1 MQDFITYIG
10 HHNMEL
16 KNFRN
21 PVWADVDKT
30 MIDVEHFSET
40 DNEWQPF
47 TVMVCQ
53 EELINNLWK
62 AVNNGELGEIK
73 PLPKERLINIYK
85 NKRNA
90 LLESSD
96 WSQLADVD
104 VEVQQKWAKYR
115 TQLRDMTKDANF
127 PEGWQFPEEPK

>member
-1 MQDFITYIG
+1 
-10 HHNMEL
+10 MEL

-21 PVWADVDKT
+21 PVWADIDKT

-47 TVMVCQ
+47 TVMASQ
-53 EELINNLWK
+53 EELISKLWE

-73 PLPKERLINIYK
+73 PLGKERLINIYK
-85 NKRNA
+85 EKRDA

-104 VEVQQKWAKYR
+104 ADVQQKWAKYR
-115 TQLRDMTKDANF
+115 KALRDMTKSANF
-127 PEGWQFPEEPK
+127 PDDWKFPEEPK

>member
-1 MQDFITYIG
+1 
-10 HHNMEL
+10 MEL

-21 PVWADVDKT
+21 PVWADINKT
-30 MIDVEHFSET
+30 MIDVEHFSEA

-47 TVMVCQ
+47 TVMSCQ
-53 EELINNLWK
+53 EELINQVWI
-62 AVNNGELGEIK
+62 AVKDGELGEIK

-85 NKRNA
+85 DKRDK

-104 VEVQQKWAKYR
+104 VKVQQKWAEYR
-115 TQLRDMTKDANF
+115 NKLRDMTNSANF
-127 PEGWQFPEEPK
+127 PDDWTFPKEPK